1 MDPWRFD
8 SSQSRQNIPAP
19 GAINT
24 RMRISNITEAVSKVQ
39 GTNCGNC
46 IWRRDA
52 KTKQV
57 QRQDLN
63 RQGGIDAQHTEDLA
77 NAKASDLVTLPG
89 RGTADQ
95 AFFCANKHIKQ
106 WVTDRMCCIYWDAP
120 GVHRSWGKM
129 SLK

>member
-1 MDPWRFD
+1 M
-8 SSQSRQNIPAP
+8 SSNLTTWT
-19 GAINT
+19 INT
-24 RMRISNITEAVSKVQ
+24 HMRISTITEAVSKVE

-46 IWRRDA
+46 SWRKDA

-57 QRQDLN
+57 KPSDLN
-63 RQGGIDAQHTEDLA
+63 RQGGLDPEHSADLA

-89 RGTADQ
+89 RGTARE
-95 AFFCANKHIKQ
+95 AFFCEHENIKQ

-129 SLK
+129 SVK